1 VKIICLDMEFQ
12 GVLIRCEPWIGAP
25 RMLSPFVEELVAH
38 PCPHEVQGSCALSTD
53 EGQAGYLDGDL
64 QIGRCF
70 VLGYQSGQ
78 RAQKKEVSQTQQHQV
93 ASSQQLH
100 RAQAQKS
107 C

>member
-1 VKIICLDMEFQ
+1 MKIICLDMEFQ
-12 GVLIRCEPWIGAP
+12 AVLIRYEPWIGAALT
-25 RMLSPFVEELVAH
+25 LSQFVEELVAH
-38 PCPHEVQGSCALSTD
+38 PCLHEARGSCAPSTN

-78 RAQKKEVSQTQQHQV
+78 KVF
-93 ASSQQLH
+93 
-100 RAQAQKS
+100 